1 MKKLILLTISLL
13 CLVSCKE
20 DEKPI
25 DIDPVDLLPP
35 ATQHGAVMFACTV
48 NGEPYICKGYDQVTS
63 YYQWVNGGYGF
74 VVTGRKKTN
83 LIWTIT
89 IGNRGNSPIQMGT
102 FILNHENPGYAG
114 GGGVIGGV
122 NNSYQTSL
130 TTNIY
135 TGEMTI
141 TKFDLQNEIVSGT
154 FWFDIEN
161 PWTGETI
168 EIRNGRFDTHF
179 SQ

>member
-1 MKKLILLTISLL
+1 MKHFILLTISLL
-13 CLVSCKE
+13 CLVSCRE

-74 VVTGRKKTN
+74 VVTGSKKTE
-83 LIWTIT
+83 LMLTV
-89 IGNRGNSPIQMGT
+89 GLFNREHAPIELGT
-102 FILNHENPGYAG
+102 FILNDEKPGYG
-114 GGGVIGGV
+114 GGGHVRKQTLQTNV
-122 NNSYQTSL
+122 SYTNS
-130 TTNIY
+130 IY

>member
-13 CLVSCKE
+13 CLVSCRE

-63 YYQWVNGGYGF
+63 YYQWVDGGYGF
-74 VVTGRKKTN
+74 IVRGRKKTD
-83 LIWTIT
+83 LMRSVALF
-89 IGNRGNSPIQMGT
+89 NRQHAPMEIGT
-102 FILNHENPGYAG
+102 FILNGETPGYG
-114 GGGVIGGV
+114 GGGYIIREF
-122 NNSYQTSL
+122 NQIEISRTNSK
-130 TTNIY
+130 Y

-141 TKFDLQNEIVSGT
+141 TKFDLENEIVSGT